1 MSITA
6 PYPDLDELMAM
17 IGESGRRLSEIG
29 ASEGAAGNISVFLGW
44 SMEARR
50 RFHSVEIIELPIAVP
65 ELARGCLLV
74 TGSGRRLREAIQN
87 PAANLGFVSIDEGG
101 RTGRLHTSP
110 LRLFHRLTSE
120 FNSHLA
126 VHQDQ
131 VRATGTNFHAVVHAQ
146 PVSLTY
152 LSHIPAYR
160 NETYLSRR
168 LLRWQPEAI
177 VNLPEGVGS
186 LPFLVPGSAELMAAT
201 IESLR
206 AHRIV
211 VWGKHGVMARSDQS
225 VKRAVDRIEYA
236 ETAAHY
242 EYTNLL
248 NGEKGEGLTDE
259 EIRAV
264 ARAFGIEQKVF

>member
-6 PYPDLDELMAM
+6 PYPDLDELTAM
-17 IGESGRRLSEIG
+17 IGEAGRRLSEIG
-29 ASEGAAGNISVFLGW
+29 ASEGAAGNISVYLGW
-44 SMEARR
+44 PVEARR
-50 RFHSVEIIELPIAVP
+50 RFPSVETIELPVAVP
-65 ELARGCLLV
+65 ELACGCLLV

-101 RTGRLHTSP
+101 RTGRLYTSP
-110 LRLFHRLTSE
+110 LRLFNRLTSE

-160 NETYLSRR
+160 NETDLNHR

-177 VNLPEGVGS
+177 VNLPEGLGCI
-186 LPFLVPGSAELMAAT
+186 PFLVPGSAELMAAT
-201 IESLR
+201 VESLR

-236 ETAAHY
+236 EAAAHY
-242 EYTNLL
+242 ECLNLL

-264 ARAFGIEQKVF
+264 ARAFGIGQKIF